1 MNTPTAPIPTIPS
14 LEAGLTLLAANL
26 VLATRTDG
34 TEYRMLREDCPMHD
48 DLADIVRAAHDDEL
62 PNDWRYGM
70 VYDLCHALLDYSQP
84 LACAVTLDD
93 YRKWVGDIVELRVDT
108 STHAL
113 LTWLAD
119 NVNRCCFDD
128 VEAWVGDADGS
139 DIANLAGRRQREAI
153 ATMAHT
159 ILSGL
164 DALVSA

>member
-1 MNTPTAPIPTIPS
+1 MNTPITPIPTVPS
-14 LEAGLTLLAANL
+14 IEAGLTLLASSL

-48 DLADIVRAAHDDEL
+48 DLRDIVRDAHNGEM

-70 VYDLCHALLDYSQP
+70 TYTLCHALLDYSQ
-84 LACAVTLDD
+84 LQACAVTLDD
-93 YRKWVGDIVELRVDT
+93 YREWVGDIVELHADT
-108 STHAL
+108 STYAL

-119 NVNRCCFDD
+119 NVSRCHFDEP
-128 VEAWVGDADGS
+128 EAWCDSADGS
-139 DIANLAGRRQREAI
+139 DIADLAQRRQREAI

>member
-1 MNTPTAPIPTIPS
+1 MNTPTAPIPAIS
-14 LEAGLTLLAANL
+14 SIEAGLTLLAANL

-48 DLADIVRAAHDDEL
+48 DFQDIIRAAHEDEF

-93 YRKWVGDIVELRVDT
+93 YREWVGDIVELQIDT

-119 NVNRCCFDD
+119 NVSRCYFDD
-128 VEAWVGDADGS
+128 VDAWVGNADGS
-139 DIANLAGRRQREAI
+139 DIGDLAQRRQREAI
-153 ATMAHT
+153 TTMAHV
-159 ILSGL
+159 ILQGL
-164 DALVSA
+164 ADLVAA

>member
-1 MNTPTAPIPTIPS
+1 METNTAPIPAIHS
-14 LEAGLTLLAANL
+14 IEAGLTLLTSSL

-34 TEYRMLREDCPMHD
+34 TEYRMLREDCPLHD
-48 DLADIVRAAHDDEL
+48 DLQDIIRAAHDGEL

-70 VYDLCHALLDYSQP
+70 AYDLCHALLDYSQP

-93 YRKWVGDIVELRVDT
+93 YREWVGDIVELQIDT

-119 NVNRCCFDD
+119 NVSRCYFDD
-128 VEAWVGDADGS
+128 VDAWGIDADGS
-139 DIANLAGRRQREAI
+139 DIADLAGRRQREAI
-153 ATMAHT
+153 DTMAHV